1 MERLDKMVEEQVKM
15 VVDMQG
21 LDILQEIKQTN
32 INESQAMLE
41 RCLPWLLKSYSNQ
54 SIFKTLKLP
63 QDMFDYLVKHPR
75 YSMCMLIIKDMF
87 PYWQHWPLIGPTLM
101 VSNMTLIFC
110 AILGA
115 KLG

>member
-1 MERLDKMVEEQVKM
+1 M
-15 VVDMQG
+15 VVDMHG
-21 LDILQEIKQTN
+21 LDIPQEIKQTS
-32 INESQAMLE
+32 ESQAILE

-87 PYWQHWPLIGPTLM
+87 PYWPIHRQHWPLIGPTLIM
-101 VSNMTLIFC
+101 SKMIFLESDFFWTLD
-110 AILGA
+110 L
-115 KLG
+115 